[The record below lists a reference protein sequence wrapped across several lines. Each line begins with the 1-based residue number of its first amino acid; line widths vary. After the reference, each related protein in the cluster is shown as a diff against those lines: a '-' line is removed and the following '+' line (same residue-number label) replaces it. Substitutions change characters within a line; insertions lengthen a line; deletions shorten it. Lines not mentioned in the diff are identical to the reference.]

1 MPHLKPKKDE
11 AVVELAQRLMA
22 LIEDL
27 RTKLNLRNPDNAG
40 TNCEKNNEPVTY

>member
-22 LIEDL
+22 LIKDL
-27 RTKLNLRNPDNAG
+27 RTKLNSRNLDNAG
-40 TNCEKNNEPVTY
+40 ANWEKDNEPVTY